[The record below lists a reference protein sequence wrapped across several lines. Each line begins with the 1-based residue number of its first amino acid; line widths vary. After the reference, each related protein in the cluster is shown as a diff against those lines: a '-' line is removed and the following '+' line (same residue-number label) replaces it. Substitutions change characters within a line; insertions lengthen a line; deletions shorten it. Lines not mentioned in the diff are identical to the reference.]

1 MDLYL
6 VFTNITIYYI
16 DGNLHR
22 PAYKTPAVSI

>member
-16 DGNLHR
+16 DGNLYP
-22 PAYKTPAVSI
+22 PACKTPAVSI